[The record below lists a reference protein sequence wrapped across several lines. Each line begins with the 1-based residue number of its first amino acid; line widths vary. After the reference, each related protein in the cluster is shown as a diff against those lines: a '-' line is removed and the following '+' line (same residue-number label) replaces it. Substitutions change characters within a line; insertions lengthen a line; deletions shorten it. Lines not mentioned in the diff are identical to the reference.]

1 MAEQPVT
8 LSAFYKG
15 WDVDQQHLVDAVTPL
30 SPEQLALRASPDLRS
45 IGAIATHII
54 GARARW
60 LHFVLG
66 EGGEELIAL
75 GTWDDDDQ
83 PMRSGAELASGLGA
97 TWQVIRDALERWTAA
112 DLDEALHDS
121 DEMDLTRRSP
131 VNGSSGICLST
142 ICIMVARSHSPSACM
157 VCRGSTCKGGS

>member
-1 MAEQPVT
+1 MTEQPVA

-30 SPEQLALRASPDLRS
+30 SPEQLALQASPELRS

-60 LHFVLG
+60 LHHTLG
-66 EGGEELIAL
+66 QGGEELIAL

-97 TWQVIRDALERWTAA
+97 TWQVMRDALGRWTAA
-112 DLDEALHDS
+112 DLDEVLHDS
-121 DEMDLTRRSP
+121 DENGLDETFTRQWVIWHLLEHDLFHGGEISLTL
-131 VNGSSGICLST
+131 GMHGLQGIDL
-142 ICIMVARSHSPSACM
+142 
-157 VCRGSTCKGGS
+157 